1 MGTAPMKMTLFLQD
15 LSRETIEQIKWVVRH
30 DLAQDMGIDDPEQV
44 DEEAVDDYLNRNNV
58 GIPIE
63 L

>member
-1 MGTAPMKMTLFLQD
+1 MKMTLFLQD

>member
-1 MGTAPMKMTLFLQD
+1 MGATPMKMTLFLQD